1 MTNTASRTTLAIDRV
16 GKTRVLA
23 DGDILRDGETIRA
36 PIMIMDSASPPL
48 PHEVAEAEIARRA
61 AEAAEGARDA
71 AHAIYVERLNNAH
84 KSPAARSKENKPLDG
99 SYEAMVEQIGNAW
112 KGEKA

>member
-36 PIMIMDSASPPL
+36 PIMIMDSASPP

-84 KSPAARSKENKPLDG
+84 KNATSPAKHAKPLDG
-99 SYEAMVEQIGNAW
+99 SYEAMVEQMGNAW
-112 KGEKA
+112 KGDQK

>member
-1 MTNTASRTTLAIDRV
+1 MTTKPTTPIFAIDRA
-16 GKTRVLA
+16 GKSRVLA
-23 DGDILRDGETIRA
+23 DGDILRDGESLRITT
-36 PIMIMDSASPPL
+36 MIVDAATPPA
-48 PHEVAEAEIARRA
+48 HEIAEAEIQRRA

-84 KSPAARSKENKPLDG
+84 KSPAARSKENTPLDG